1 MAYDVEGYMTTP
13 AEPRGAGPARDRSPA
28 RAARR
33 RRLRTVL
40 TVVVAL
46 CAAVVAGVAG
56 VRLVRSAGSNQP
68 ASHAA
73 AGSSAAK
80 SALSG
85 SPGAPR
91 QATGGKAPATPTL
104 SPAQLA
110 GQRVIYS
117 YSGLTPPPRLLRWI
131 RAGKVAGVIFFGG
144 NISSPSQLA
153 GAVATLDRANA
164 SPGNPLRR
172 YPLLLMTDQEG
183 GLVRRLPGAPELSER
198 QIGEALHPAAA
209 AKDAGRGAGRNLASV
224 GLNVNLAPV
233 LDVYRTPGDFD
244 DQFGRSYS
252 TSAHQVSHLGA
263 DFIKAQQATGVA
275 ATAKHFP
282 GLGAADAAQN
292 TDEQPV
298 TLDVPRSALHGTDEF
313 PYKAAIRAGVK
324 LVMVSWAVYPALD
337 PGLPAGLSAKVV
349 GGELRQRLGFTGVTI
364 TDALEAGALQAYG
377 TTRPRAT
384 LAAGAGMDLILC
396 SAQQAA
402 QGNQARIALSED
414 YQHGKLNQAAFQ
426 AAVQRVLVLR
436 SSLRG

>member
-1 MAYDVEGYMTTP
+1 
-13 AEPRGAGPARDRSPA
+13 
-28 RAARR
+28 
-33 RRLRTVL
+33 
-40 TVVVAL
+40 VVVAV
-46 CAAVVAGVAG
+46 CAAVVASVAG
-56 VRLVRSAGSNQP
+56 LSLVRSAGSSQP
-68 ASHAA
+68 APPHAA
-73 AGSSAAK
+73 AGSGAARAAGSAGSGSAAVHPAK
-80 SALSG
+80 GNPAAL
-85 SPGAPR
+85 PP
-91 QATGGKAPATPTL
+91 L

-117 YSGLTPPPRLLRWI
+117 YNGLTPPARLFRWI

-144 NISSPSQLA
+144 NISGPAQLA
-153 GAVATLDRANA
+153 GVVGQLDRANA
-164 SPGNPLRR
+164 SPHNPLRH

-183 GLVRRLPGAPELSER
+183 GLVRRLPGAPELSEK
-198 QIGEALHPAAA
+198 QIGEALRPAAA
-209 AKDAGRGAGRNLASV
+209 AKNAGRGAGRNLAGI

-252 TSAHQVSHLGA
+252 ASAHQVSYLGA
-263 DFIKAQQATGVA
+263 NFIQAQQATGVA

-282 GLGAADAAQN
+282 GLGAAAASQN

-298 TLDVPRSALHGTDEF
+298 RLHVPLSALHRSDEY

-337 PGLPAGLSAKVV
+337 PRVPAGLSAKVV

-364 TDALEAGALQAYG
+364 TDALEAGALRAYG
-377 TTRPRAT
+377 TTRHRAT

-402 QGNQARIALSED
+402 QGNQARIALSKD
-414 YQHGKLNQAAFQ
+414 YQQSKLDRAAFQ
-426 AAVQRVLVLR
+426 AAVQRVLALR

>member
-1 MAYDVEGYMTTP
+1 MTTP
-13 AEPRGAGPARDRSPA
+13 AGPRGAEPAQDRSPA
-28 RAARR
+28 RAGRHP
-33 RRLRTVL
+33 RLWTVP
-40 TVVVAL
+40 TVI
-46 CAAVVAGVAG
+46 AAVCAVAMAG
-56 VRLVRSAGSNQP
+56 CSLVRSGGPSQPAANHPAASPGTTGPAGSGS
-68 ASHAA
+68 ASP
-73 AGSSAAK
+73 
-80 SALSG
+80 
-85 SPGAPR
+85 SPTKP
-91 QATGGKAPATPTL
+91 TAPAFPAL

-117 YSGLTPPPRLLRWI
+117 YGGLTPPAQLFRWI

-153 GAVATLDRANA
+153 GVVAELDRANA
-164 SPGNPLRR
+164 SPRNPLHP

-183 GLVRRLPGAPELSER
+183 GLVRRLPGPPDLSEKE
-198 QIGEALHPAAA
+198 IGGALHPVAL

-233 LDVYRTPGDFD
+233 LDVYRVPGNFD

-252 TSAHQVSHLGA
+252 TSAHQVSRLGA
-263 DFIKAQQATGVA
+263 SFIAVQQATGVA

-282 GLGAADAAQN
+282 GLGAADASQN
-292 TDEQPV
+292 TDERPV
-298 TLDVPRSALHGTDEF
+298 TLNVPRSVLRDTDEY
-313 PYKAAIRAGVK
+313 PYKAAIQAGVK

-337 PGLPAGLSAKVV
+337 PTAPAGLSAKVV

-377 TTRPRAT
+377 TTRHRAT

-414 YQHGKLNQAAFQ
+414 YQQGKLNQAAFR
-426 AAVQRVLVLR
+426 AAVQRVLALR
-436 SSLRG
+436 FSLRG

>member
-1 MAYDVEGYMTTP
+1 MTTP

-85 SPGAPR
+85 SSGAPR
-91 QATGGKAPATPTL
+91 QATGGKAAATPTL

-117 YSGLTPPPRLLRWI
+117 YRGLTPPA
-131 RAGKVAGVIFFGG
+131 AGCCAGSGAARPPG
-144 NISSPSQLA
+144 SSSSAATSPARPSSPGPSPHC
-153 GAVATLDRANA
+153 DRANA
-164 SPGNPLRR
+164 SPRQPVARQ
-172 YPLLLMTDQEG
+172 PLLLMTDQEG
-183 GLVRRLPGAPELSER
+183 GAVRRLPGAARACRRDRSARRSIPPR
-198 QIGEALHPAAA
+198 PRRTR
-209 AKDAGRGAGRNLASV
+209 AGAPRPNLRSV

-233 LDVYRTPGDFD
+233 LDVYRTA
-244 DQFGRSYS
+244 GRLRS
-252 TSAHQVSHLGA
+252 TSSAAPTARTRTSVSPSSGA
-263 DFIKAQQATGVA
+263 DFIKAQQAAGVA

-292 TDEQPV
+292 TDERPV
-298 TLDVPRSALHGTDEF
+298 TLDLPRSALRGADEF
-313 PYKAAIRAGVK
+313 PYRAAIRAGVK
-324 LVMVSWAVYPALD
+324 LVMAVMGGL
-337 PGLPAGLSAKVV
+337 PGAGPECPAGLS
-349 GGELRQRLGFTGVTI
+349 
-364 TDALEAGALQAYG
+364 
-377 TTRPRAT
+377 
-384 LAAGAGMDLILC
+384 
-396 SAQQAA
+396 
-402 QGNQARIALSED
+402 
-414 YQHGKLNQAAFQ
+414 
-426 AAVQRVLVLR
+426 VQRSCR
-436 SSLRG
+436 

>member
-1 MAYDVEGYMTTP
+1 MTTP
-13 AEPRGAGPARDRSPA
+13 AGPPGSEPSRDRSPA
-28 RAARR
+28 RAGRR

-40 TVVVAL
+40 TAVVAV
-46 CAAVVAGVAG
+46 CAAVVAVVAG
-56 VRLVRSAGSNQP
+56 LTLVRSGGSSQPAAHHAVAGSG
-68 ASHAA
+68 A
-73 AGSSAAK
+73 AGSAGSAGSGPAAVPPAK
-80 SALSG
+80 GDTA
-85 SPGAPR
+85 AP
-91 QATGGKAPATPTL
+91 PVL

-117 YSGLTPPPRLLRWI
+117 YSGLTPPARLLRWI

-153 GAVATLDRANA
+153 GVAAELNRANA
-164 SPGNPLRR
+164 SPGNPLRH

-183 GLVRRLPGAPELSER
+183 GLVRRLPGAPELSEK
-198 QIGEALHPAAA
+198 QIGEAPRPAAA
-209 AKDAGRGAGRNLASV
+209 ATNAGHGAGRNLARI

-233 LDVYRTPGDFD
+233 LDVYRAPGDFD

-252 TSAHQVSHLGA
+252 MSAHQVSNLGA
-263 DFIKAQQATGVA
+263 DFIRAQQATGVA

-282 GLGAADAAQN
+282 GLGAAGAAQN

-298 TLDVPRSALHGTDEF
+298 TLNVPRSVLHGTDAY

-337 PGLPAGLSAKVV
+337 PRTPAGLSAKVV

-364 TDALEAGALQAYG
+364 TDALEAGALRAYG
-377 TTRPRAT
+377 TTRHRAS

-396 SAQQAA
+396 AAQQPA

-414 YQHGKLNQAAFQ
+414 YQQGKLNQAAFQ
-426 AAVQRVLVLR
+426 AAVHRVLALR
-436 SSLRG
+436 SGLRG